1 LSDVQL
7 AKIFSLSVG
16 DLFNLET
23 ILFHHTSIQMATIKN
38 TNNRKCW

>member
-7 AKIFSLSVG
+7 AKIFSHSVG

-23 ILFHHTSIQMATIKN
+23 HS
-38 TNNRKCW
+38 